1 MDLVSAGVSL
11 IPTNKF
17 KSFKAGDICEMMKK
31 YHPAIHSASQEQQFK
46 HFVVDASNDKELK
59 KLSTLTILCH
69 SLVFFL
75 PVCHSLVEGGR
86 HSIYKVIDRLLDS
99 FYFYGYC

>member
-1 MDLVSAGVSL
+1 MDLVSTSVSL

-59 KLSTLTILCH
+59 RVSKLTILCR
-69 SLVFFL
+69 
-75 PVCHSLVEGGR
+75 SLVEGGR